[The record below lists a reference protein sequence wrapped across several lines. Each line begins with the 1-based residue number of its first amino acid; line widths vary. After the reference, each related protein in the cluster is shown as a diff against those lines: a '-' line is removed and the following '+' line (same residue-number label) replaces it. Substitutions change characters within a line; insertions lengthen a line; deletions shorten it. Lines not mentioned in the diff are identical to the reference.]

1 MSIRRYLVLN
11 LFAALTLITFVAAI
25 QGYKHSMD
33 RASKQFDQQLI
44 ALAQT
49 LTVINLNENTSDNKS
64 TDKNQVS
71 VLQHESSFAFQ
82 IYQQEQLV
90 LRSKNAPD
98 AAMNHSV
105 AINNNIIGFMDGN
118 FLGQRWRVYSFV
130 DSASVMPA
138 LHKVIIVAQPL
149 QKRFVFAQ
157 DVILAAVTPMIIAI
171 GILSLLIYIIIT
183 RGLRPLRQLTKEL
196 VKRKTNDFT
205 PLKLKAQNSELE
217 SVIATLNQLFSR
229 LNSAFERE
237 RHFASDAAHEL
248 KTPLSVLK
256 INAYNIQH
264 DLNEILDYENDSVNQ
279 LVLSVDRMSHVID
292 QILNLNRTNPEQLV
306 IDSKVVKLNYLL
318 QNVIRDLYDEI
329 SQREQTIEL
338 ESDDISLTAHE
349 FSLQLMLQNLISN
362 ASKYTPNGGIIKVR
376 AYIDENT
383 ALKLTVEDS
392 GSGIAPE
399 EYQRVFD
406 RFYRVGGDRHNSTV
420 IGCGLGLAIV
430 KHIVILHGANIE
442 LSTSAELQGLQVTVT
457 FPKNLI
463 TEVLSTVTP
472 PEQRINSNV

>member
-11 LFAALTLITFVAAI
+11 LFAVLTLITFVAAI
-25 QGYKHSMD
+25 QGYKHSME
-33 RASKQFDQQLI
+33 RASKQFDQQLV

-49 LTVINLNENTSDNKS
+49 LTVINITKNALNSGVDE
-64 TDKNQVS
+64 NQVS
-71 VLQHESSFAFQ
+71 ILQHESSFAFQ
-82 IYQQEQLV
+82 IFQKGQLI
-90 LRSKNAPD
+90 LRSKNAPNI
-98 AAMNHSV
+98 AMNHSI
-105 AINNNIIGFMDGN
+105 AIDTKIIGFMDGN

-130 DSASVMPA
+130 DSI
-138 LHKVIIVAQPL
+138 KVPVAKQKIIIVAQPL
-149 QKRFVFAQ
+149 QKRFAFAQ
-157 DVILAAVTPMIIAI
+157 DVILSAVTPMIIAI

-205 PLKLKAQNSELE
+205 PLKLKAKNSELE

-264 DLNEILDYENDSVNQ
+264 DLNQIANYENDSVNQ

-306 IDSKVVKLNYLL
+306 LDSKVVNINYLL

-338 ESDDISLTAHE
+338 LSDDISLMAHE

-362 ASKYTPNGGIIKVR
+362 ASKYTPNAGVIKVS
-376 AYIDENT
+376 AFIDENE

-392 GSGIAPE
+392 GSGIATE
-399 EYQRVFD
+399 EYKRVFD
-406 RFYRVGGDRHNSTV
+406 RFYRVGGDRHSSTV

-430 KHIVILHGANIE
+430 KHIVLLHGASIE
-442 LSTSAELQGLQVTVT
+442 LSKSIELQGLQATVT
-457 FPKNLI
+457 FPKKLI
-463 TEVLSTVTP
+463 TAVSSTIGSSEQGVT
-472 PEQRINSNV
+472 SDA

>member
-25 QGYKHSMD
+25 QGYKHSMT
-33 RASKQFDQQLI
+33 RASKQFDQQLV

-49 LTVINLNENTSDNKS
+49 LTVINLNTKN
-64 TDKNQVS
+64 DKNNKNNPK

-82 IYQQEQLV
+82 IFQEGELV

-98 AAMNHSV
+98 SAMNHSF
-105 AINNNIIGFMDGN
+105 AIDTEIIGFLDGN

-130 DSASVMPA
+130 DLIKKTSSVE
-138 LHKVIIVAQPL
+138 KIIIVAQPL

-157 DVILAAVTPMIIAI
+157 DVILSAVTPMIIAI

-196 VKRKTNDFT
+196 VIRKANDFT
-205 PLKLKAQNSELE
+205 PLKLKAKNSELE

-256 INAYNIQH
+256 VNAYNIQH
-264 DLNEILDYENDSVNQ
+264 DLTHILNYENDSVNQ

-306 IDSKVVKLNYLL
+306 IDSKVVNINYLL

-329 SQREQTIEL
+329 SDREQTIEL
-338 ESDDISLTAHE
+338 ESEDIYLMAHE
-349 FSLQLMLQNLISN
+349 FSLQLMLQNLIGN
-362 ASKYTPNGGIIKVR
+362 ASKYTPNGGYIKAR
-376 AYIDENT
+376 TYISENHD
-383 ALKLTVEDS
+383 LKLIVEDS
-392 GSGIAPE
+392 GNGIAPE

-430 KHIVILHGANIE
+430 KHIVLLHGASIE
-442 LSTSAELQGLQVTVT
+442 LSKSTKLQGLKVTVM
-457 FPKNLI
+457 FPKSLMNAASNKTI
-463 TEVLSTVTP
+463 PSP
-472 PEQRINSNV
+472 PEVMKNV